1 MVYHTQFVLLCVELL
16 YQQFLQI
23 LMNVLRVE
31 IAARRHVQILL
42 GVIHA
47 HVVQAIV
54 WQVMDEHAM
63 VN

>member
-1 MVYHTQFVLLCVELL
+1 MVYYTQFVLVCVELL

-31 IAARRHVQILL
+31 IAVLRHVQILL

-47 HVVQAIV
+47 HVVQAII
-54 WQVMDEHAM
+54 WQVMDKHAM